1 MEKLGLN
8 EIREKFL
15 SFFETKNHL
24 RLRSASLV
32 PEKDKSLLLINSG
45 MAPLKPYFTGQET
58 PPSKRATT
66 CQKCIRT
73 PDIERVGKTAR
84 HGTFFE
90 MLGNFSFGDYF
101 KDEAIAWAWEF
112 CTKWL
117 ELPEDRLWVTIYQD
131 DDEAFE
137 IWNKKIGLS
146 SERIVRMG
154 KEDNFWEIGLGPCGP
169 CSEIYFDRGEKYS
182 CGKPT
187 CKMGCDCD
195 RYIEFW
201 NLVFTQFDRDEEGN
215 YNKLAHPNI
224 DTGMGLERMSAIMQE
239 VDNIFEVDTIKYTL
253 DYICSLAGVEYG
265 LDEKKDVSIRVITDH
280 IRSVTFLIS
289 DGVLPSNEG
298 RGYVLR
304 RLLRRGARH
313 GKLLGLKGAFLS
325 KVSKTVI
332 EIYQNAYPELKEKEE
347 FIENIINIEEERFE
361 ETLEQGLEK
370 LQEYID
376 LMGDSDTLSGEAAFK
391 LYDTYGFPLDLTKDV
406 LEEQGLKVDELSFA
420 KEMELQRER
429 ARTARG
435 DNEAEGWKEDVYSK
449 LDKNIST
456 DFVGY
461 DNLTFHSIIKAI
473 IADNT
478 IVNKCTEGM
487 DVSVI
492 LSETPFYAESGGQAA
507 DTGMIE
513 GDGFKLQ
520 VNDCKKVVGGRF
532 AHYCTVLS
540 GEASLGDSCIALV
553 DKKKRM
559 ATARNHS
566 VTHLLHKA
574 LRNVLGTHVEQAG
587 SLVEKDRF
595 RFDFSHFKAMT
606 QEELVKVEREVNSV
620 IWRGM
625 DITVTESTIDEA
637 KKMGAMALFGEKY
650 GEIVRVVKMGDY
662 STELCGGTHMRN
674 TSQIGMFKIISE
686 GGIAAGVRRIEGI
699 TGEALYEYLIDKENL
714 IINACAKLKTNEE
727 ELLRKIEHTLK
738 DTKEMEKEIQ
748 SLKNKIA
755 EGSLDDYLAKAKE
768 VKNIKYVMIDAG
780 SSSLEDMRS
789 LGDKLKDKLEN
800 GLAVLYSKGSDKTTI
815 LAMASKAAVS
825 SGIHA
830 GNIIKEI
837 TKIGNGS
844 GGGRPDMAQG
854 GIKDNDKLGKIKETL
869 PSVIEK
875 QIQKNI

>member
-15 SFFETKNHL
+15 SFFETKAHL
-24 RLRSASLV
+24 RLKSASLI

-45 MAPLKPYFTGQET
+45 MAPLKPFFTGQET
-58 PPSKRATT
+58 PPNKRVTT

-101 KDEAIAWAWEF
+101 KEDAIAWAWEF

-131 DDEAFE
+131 DNEAFE
-137 IWNKKIGLS
+137 IWNKKIGVAP
-146 SERIVRMG
+146 EKIVRMG

-169 CSEIYFDRGEKYS
+169 CSEIYFDRGERYS

-187 CKMGCDCD
+187 CKFGCDCD

-201 NLVFTQFDRDEEGN
+201 NLVFTQFDKDEEGN
-215 YNKLAHPNI
+215 YNRLANPNI

-253 DYICSLAGVEYG
+253 EYICSLAGVEYG
-265 LDEKKDVSIRVITDH
+265 MDEKTDVSIRVITDH
-280 IRSVTFLIS
+280 IRSVTFMIS

-325 KVSKTVI
+325 KVSKKVI
-332 EIYQNAYPELKEKEE
+332 ELYHNAYPELKEKEE
-347 FIENIINIEEERFE
+347 YIENIIDIEEERFE

-391 LYDTYGFPLDLTKDV
+391 LYDTYGFPLDLTKDI
-406 LEEQGLKVDELSFA
+406 LEEQGLKVDERSFA
-420 KEMELQRER
+420 NEMELQRER

-435 DNEAEGWKEDVYSK
+435 DNEAEGWKEDIYSK
-449 LDKNIST
+449 LDNDVKT

-461 DNLTFHSIIKAI
+461 DKLTVHSIIKAI
-473 IADNT
+473 IADNI
-478 IVNKCTEGM
+478 IVNKSKKG
-487 DVSVI
+487 DNISVI
-492 LSETPFYAESGGQAA
+492 LPETPFYAESGGQLA
-507 DTGMIE
+507 DSGFIE
-513 GDGFKLQ
+513 GESFKLQ
-520 VNDCKKVVGGRF
+520 VVDCKKVVGGRY
-532 AHYCTVLS
+532 AH
-540 GEASLGDSCIALV
+540 SCIVLEGDVSVGDKCIAVV
-553 DKKKRM
+553 DKKQRL

-574 LRNVLGTHVEQAG
+574 LRNILGSHVEQAG
-587 SLVEKDRF
+587 SLVEKDRL

-606 QEELVKVEREVNSV
+606 EDEIKKVEREVNV
-620 IWRGM
+620 NIWKGM
-625 DITVTESTIDEA
+625 EITITETTIEEA
-637 KKMGAMALFGEKY
+637 KNMGAMALFGEKY
-650 GEIVRVVKMGDY
+650 GNIVRVVKMGDY
-662 STELCGGTHMRN
+662 SIELCGGTHMNN
-674 TSQIGMFKIISE
+674 TSQIGMFKIVSE
-686 GGIAAGVRRIEGI
+686 GGIAAGVRRIEAI
-699 TGEALYEYLIDKENL
+699 TGEVLYEYLLDKENL
-714 IINACAKLKTNEE
+714 IINACSKLKTNEDD
-727 ELLRKIEHTLK
+727 LLRKIEHMIK
-738 DTKEMEKEIQ
+738 DAKSMEKEIQ
-748 SLKNKIA
+748 SLKSKIA
-755 EGSLDDYLAKAKE
+755 EADLDEYLAQANE
-768 VKNIKYVMIDAG
+768 VKNVRYVVIDAHL
-780 SSSLEDMRS
+780 SSLEDMRA
-789 LGDKLKDKLEN
+789 LGDKIKGKLDN
-800 GLAVLYSKGSDKTTI
+800 GLVILYSKSTDKTTI

-825 SGIHA
+825 KGIHA
-830 GNIIKEI
+830 GNIIKEV

-854 GIKDNDKLGKIKETL
+854 GIKDNGKIGEIKDAL
-869 PSVIEK
+869 PVIIAK
-875 QIQKNI
+875 QIQ